1 MPVVLRM
8 APAMPV
14 MPCSRSTGLLTT
26 VTDCG
31 VCRID
36 SSMPVVAC
44 MAEALTSTVGR
55 PPEEALPSF
64 SSVSW
69 ARAGMAGKKAVAR
82 AAGLTA
88 LVPL

>member
-1 MPVVLRM
+1 M

-55 PPEEALPSF
+55 LPEEALPSF
-64 SSVSW
+64 FSVSW
-69 ARAGMAGKKAVAR
+69 ARAGKKAAAR

-88 LVPL
+88 LVPI

>member
-1 MPVVLRM
+1 MRPVSLSTLMPVVLRM

-44 MAEALTSTVGR
+44 R
-55 PPEEALPSF
+55 PKP
-64 SSVSW
+64 
-69 ARAGMAGKKAVAR
+69 
-82 AAGLTA
+82 
-88 LVPL
+88 

>member
-1 MPVVLRM
+1 
-8 APAMPV
+8 
-14 MPCSRSTGLLTT
+14 
-26 VTDCG
+26 
-31 VCRID
+31 
-36 SSMPVVAC
+36 MPVVAC

-55 PPEEALPSF
+55 LPEEALPSF

-82 AAGLTA
+82 ATGLTA